1 MSTKSNYK
9 KMYKKHI
16 AISRQYAVV
25 INDPDDIKV
34 YSTYN
39 DDGTQMRRIADDFGM
54 AHSADCSSEQ
64 LAEMLLDE
72 HALGNGKMLEHGD
85 FAIGKLG
92 NGSCCLYSL
101 VPNPRNALLDYA
113 SYVDLG
119 DCTEQSNY
127 LIASRIVDKIG
138 LGKRMGSLFSFA
150 TKEGKEV
157 YFERELGAEVVI
169 RQFEEDVLG
178 RHNPAILID
187 PDDRCSRERINAIC
201 LAGEDVMYID
211 IAVCEDNE
219 ADRIL
224 RSIVRRF
231 GAADLDP
238 ESCGIFFNNC
248 YRVPEV
254 EGREKVEELI
264 RTALTGGKMRILD
277 AEINFSKMAVA
288 ARSRKFPPYLD
299 EGICKTYTITEYSK
313 LPK

>member
-1 MSTKSNYK
+1 
-9 KMYKKHI
+9 MYKKHI

-34 YSTYN
+34 YSAHD
-39 DDGTQMRRIADDFGM
+39 DDGSQMRRIADDLGM
-54 AHSADCSSEQ
+54 EYPADCPAEQ
-64 LAEMLLDE
+64 LAEMLLDKYS
-72 HALGNGKMLEHGD
+72 LGNGKMLEHGD

-92 NGSCCLYSL
+92 NGVCCLYSL
-101 VPNPRNALLDYA
+101 ASNPRNALLDYA

-127 LIASRIVDKIG
+127 LIANRIVDKIG
-138 LGKRMGSLFSFA
+138 LGKRMGSLFSFG
-150 TKEGKEV
+150 TKEGREA
-157 YFERELGAEVVI
+157 YFERELGAEVGI
-169 RQFEEDVLG
+169 RQFEEDVMG
-178 RHNPAILID
+178 RHNPTILID
-187 PDDRCSRERINAIC
+187 PDDRCTRERIDAIC
-201 LAGEDVMYID
+201 LTGEDVMYID

-224 RSIVRRF
+224 RSIAHRF
-231 GAADLDP
+231 GSSENTDP

-277 AEINFSKMAVA
+277 AEIDFSKMAVA